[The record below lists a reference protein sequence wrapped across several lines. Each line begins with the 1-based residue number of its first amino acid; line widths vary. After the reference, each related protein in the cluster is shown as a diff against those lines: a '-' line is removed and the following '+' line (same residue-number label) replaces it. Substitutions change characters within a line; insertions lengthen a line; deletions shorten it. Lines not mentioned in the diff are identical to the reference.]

1 MALLSKVGFGAVV
14 IDVILP
20 TYNGVAFLREQVVS
34 IYQQTLRPRKL
45 IIRDD
50 GSTDGT
56 KQLLQSLKQ
65 QYGTWLVLL
74 PFTSNLGCVGNVNIL
89 LKHTDAPYVALSD
102 QDDIWLPEKLSKS
115 LSLLRKGETFSSC
128 PSPLLVHTDLAL
140 VNQYGEL
147 MHQSFINYQRL
158 DPSKVT
164 LDDLSLTNVVTG
176 CTVLMNR
183 PLIDLALPIPKEALM
198 HDWWFALVASRL
210 GSILFLNEA
219 TILYRQHSNNVLG
232 AHRIG
237 LRYYFKRIIL
247 FLRFNRHQNPL
258 ERLLAQIDSLNNR
271 YGDYD
276 FAVRAFLRKNL
287 CQRMIQIITFQ
298 RLSDLKKHGPI
309 RTMILYLLALMY
321 KNG

>member
-1 MALLSKVGFGAVV
+1 M
-14 IDVILP
+14 
-20 TYNGVAFLREQVVS
+20 
-34 IYQQTLRPRKL
+34 
-45 IIRDD
+45 
-50 GSTDGT
+50 
-56 KQLLQSLKQ
+56 
-65 QYGTWLVLL
+65 
-74 PFTSNLGCVGNVNIL
+74 
-89 LKHTDAPYVALSD
+89 
-102 QDDIWLPEKLSKS
+102 
-115 LSLLRKGETFSSC
+115 
-128 PSPLLVHTDLAL
+128 LVHTDLAL

-258 ERLLAQIDSLNNR
+258 ERLWLKLIRLIIDM
-271 YGDYD
+271 
-276 FAVRAFLRKNL
+276 A
-287 CQRMIQIITFQ
+287 I
-298 RLSDLKKHGPI
+298 
-309 RTMILYLLALMY
+309 MILLL
-321 KNG
+321 GHF